1 MRHRSAG
8 GENLYNADEEISYNE
23 KTLAMFAYLLDFD
36 PTDVDLML
44 IDDAIVALRR
54 MWRYSSD
61 LRGSAEPTYTNNAIP
76 RFFSKN
82 NALLTGRLRT
92 ARWNCTLAKAA
103 KNGE

>member
-8 GENLYNADEEISYNE
+8 GENLYEADEEISYNE
-23 KTLAMFAYLLDFD
+23 KTLAMFAYILDFD
-36 PTDVDLML
+36 PTNFDLMPM
-44 IDDAIVALRR
+44 DEAIVVLRS
-54 MWRYSSD
+54 MWRFSSD

-92 ARWNCTLAKAA
+92 ARWNHTLAKAA
-103 KNGE
+103 KNG